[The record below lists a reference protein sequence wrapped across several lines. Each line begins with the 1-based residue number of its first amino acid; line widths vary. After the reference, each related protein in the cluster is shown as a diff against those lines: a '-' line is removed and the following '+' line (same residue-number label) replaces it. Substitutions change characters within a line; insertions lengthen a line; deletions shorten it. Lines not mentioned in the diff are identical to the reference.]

1 MYLKKIPKSFIAVSY
16 LHNSRFQSWTEGL
29 LETSAAMPGVLSMN
43 TRVQCRSCSLH
54 CTALQAPRMRA
65 HLARCPVCMTMQKDL
80 LRCPA
85 CRNVGYCCDAPRVLR
100 PWESTGGRVLS
111 PPMHVEFIRAHVQVC
126 SICKRMFHDIVFGAP
141 REPDEQHA
149 NTALQNKCCII
160 LPVGATAEDI

>member
-1 MYLKKIPKSFIAVSY
+1 MHDHAERPASMS
-16 LHNSRFQSWTEGL
+16 GL
-29 LETSAAMPGVLSMN
+29 PQRRL
-43 TRVQCRSCSLH
+43 
-54 CTALQAPRMRA
+54 
-65 HLARCPVCMTMQKDL
+65 L
-80 LRCPA
+80 LRCSKSVA
-85 CRNVGYCCDAPRVLR
+85 TMLR